1 MRAKLALE
9 DGTVFNGTS
18 FGAEGERYGEVVF
31 NTSMTGY
38 QEILTDPS
46 YRGQIVTMTYP
57 LIGNYGVNGQDIE
70 ARGPQAEG
78 FVVREAS
85 RVRSN
90 FRSTEDLGTYLK
102 KAGVV
107 GIEGV
112 DTRLVTLRL
121 RQHGA
126 LRGIISTTDLD
137 DANLVKKAK
146 ASPAMSGRDLVKE
159 VTSKEAYA
167 WTERSEGPLAPAALP
182 AAAPD
187 LYRVAAIDYGV
198 KYSSLRHLARLGC
211 KLTVLP
217 ATATS
222 KQVLDLK
229 PDGVFLSNGPGDPA
243 ALEYAASCVRDLA
256 GKVPIFGIC
265 LGHQIVGHAMG
276 GKTFKLKFGHHG
288 GNHPV
293 KDLKTG
299 KVEITAQNH
308 GFAVDPDSLGKTGLE
323 VTHINLNDQTVEGMA
338 HKSLPIF
345 CVQYHPEAGP
355 GPHDSLYLF
364 RKFIQNMAD
373 GKK

>member
-9 DGTVFNGTS
+9 DGTVLNGNS
-18 FGAEGERYGEVVF
+18 FGAEGERAGEVVF

-57 LIGNYGVNGQDIE
+57 LIGNYGVNSEDIE
-70 ARGPQAEG
+70 ARGPQPEG

-90 FRSTEDLGTYLK
+90 YRSSEDLGTWLK
-102 KAGVV
+102 RAGVV

-112 DTRLVTLRL
+112 DTRLLTLRL
-121 RQHGA
+121 REKGA
-126 LRGIISTTDLD
+126 LRGVISTADVD
-137 DANLVKKAK
+137 DASLVVKARN
-146 ASPAMSGRDLVKE
+146 SPGMVGRDLVRE
-159 VTSKEAYA
+159 VTPKEAFP
-167 WTERSEGPLAPAALP
+167 WHERTDGPLAPVGLP
-182 AAAPD
+182 PSAPD
-187 LYRVAAIDYGV
+187 LYKVAAIDYGV
-198 KYSSLRHLARLGC
+198 KYSSLRHLTRLGC

-217 ATATS
+217 ATVTGR
-222 KQVLDLK
+222 QVLDLK

-243 ALEYAASCVRDLA
+243 ALDYAAACVRDLA
-256 GKVPIFGIC
+256 GRVPVFGIC
-265 LGHQIVGHAMG
+265 LGLQIIAHGLG

-293 KDLKTG
+293 KNLRTG
-299 KVEITAQNH
+299 RVEITAQNH
-308 GFAVDPDSLGKTGLE
+308 GFAVDPDSLGKTGLDI
-323 VTHINLNDQTVEGMA
+323 THLNLNDQTVEGLE
-338 HKSLPIF
+338 HKSLPLF

-364 RKFIQNMAD
+364 RKFIQLMAD
-373 GKK
+373 RNS

>member
-9 DGTVFNGTS
+9 DGTILNGSS
-18 FGAEGERYGEVVF
+18 FGAEGERLGEVVF

-57 LIGNYGVNGQDIE
+57 LIGNYGVNPEDTE

-85 RVRSN
+85 RIRSN
-90 FRSTEDLGTYLK
+90 YRSTEDLGTYLK
-102 KAGVV
+102 RAGVV

-112 DTRLVTLRL
+112 DTRYLARRL
-121 RQHGA
+121 RDKGA
-126 LRGIISTTDLD
+126 LRGVISTVDLD
-137 DANLVKKAK
+137 DASLVKKAK
-146 ASPAMSGRDLVKE
+146 ESPEMSGRDLVKE
-159 VTSKEAYA
+159 VTPKEAFA
-167 WTERSEGPLAPAALP
+167 WSERTDGPLSPVALP
-182 AAAPD
+182 PAAPD
-187 LYRVAAIDYGV
+187 LYRVVTVDYGV

-211 KLTVLP
+211 RLTVVP
-217 ATATS
+217 ATTTAREI
-222 KQVLDLK
+222 LDSK

-243 ALEYAASCVRDLA
+243 ALGYAAACVRELA

-265 LGHQIVGHAMG
+265 LGLQIIGHALG
-276 GKTFKLKFGHHG
+276 GKTFKLPFGHHG

-293 KDLKTG
+293 QDLRTK

-308 GFAVDPDSLGKTGLE
+308 GFAVDPGSLGKTGLS
-323 VTHINLNDQTVEGMA
+323 VTHINLNDKTVEGLE
-338 HKSLPIF
+338 HSSLPIF

-355 GPHDSLYLF
+355 GPHDTLYLF
-364 RKFIQNMAD
+364 RKFIQLMAD
-373 GKK
+373 REK